1 MAVIDLAAVLTTG
14 LAALQLKLEP
24 AQQAQLCA
32 YLELLEKWNRAYNLT
47 AVRHSIDMV
56 NRHLVDSLSVLP
68 FIWGSRLLDLGTGA
82 GLPGIP
88 SAIARRDLSVVLLDG
103 NGKKTRFC
111 TQAVAELGLDNVEV
125 VHARVENFRPK
136 ELFDTV
142 VCRAF
147 GSLSTFVNSAGR
159 LLRAGGRLVAMKGRV
174 LQRELDEVP
183 ADFRLLEEVPLTL
196 PALKDGHR
204 IMVFEPA

>member
-1 MAVIDLAAVLTTG
+1 MVDLAAVLATG
-14 LAALQLKLEP
+14 LAALQLDLEP
-24 AQQAQLCA
+24 AQQAKLCA

-47 AVRHSIDMV
+47 AVRHSVDMV

-68 FIWGSRLLDLGTGA
+68 FLRGSRILDLGTGA

-88 SAIARRDLSVVLLDG
+88 VAIARREVSVVLLDG

-111 TQAVAELGLDNVEV
+111 TQAIAELGLGNVEV
-125 VHARVENFRPK
+125 MHARVENYRPK
-136 ELFDTV
+136 ELFDIV

-147 GSLSTFVNSAGR
+147 GSLATFVNSAGR
-159 LLRAGGRLVAMKGRV
+159 LLHAGGRLVAMKGRV
-174 LQRELDEVP
+174 LQREMDEIP
-183 ADFRLLEEVPLTL
+183 PEFRLVEEVPLTL